1 MSRERASRLSRE
13 GRRDQILDS
22 AKALIL
28 KHGLSQCTLEAV
40 AVEAGI
46 SKALIYRHFSAV
58 DDLLRALLERDY
70 QPSGADLMVKDA
82 GDFRERIRLGLF
94 RTFNYCGENSAVV
107 HALLNDPGVAQLLG
121 AGALPDPVEVHR
133 TYAGHAASAYGLPR
147 EVAALGAYLMLK
159 AATGAGEP
167 LMRMGVSPDQ
177 AAEVWATFCE
187 AGWAAVAERY
197 GKKA

>member
-1 MSRERASRLSRE
+1 MSRERASRLSRQ

-22 AKALIL
+22 AKALVL
-28 KHGLSQCTLEAV
+28 KRGLSQCTLEAV

-58 DDLLRALLERDY
+58 DDLLKGLLERDY
-70 QPSGADLMVKDA
+70 EPSGADLTAQEAKD
-82 GDFRERIRLGLF
+82 FQERLRLGLS

-121 AGALPDPVEVHR
+121 PNAVPDAQAVHR
-133 TYAGHAASAYGLPR
+133 VYAGHAAAAYGLPR
-147 EVAALGAYLMLK
+147 EIAALGAYLMLK

-167 LMRMGVSPDQ
+167 LSRMNVSPDQ

-187 AGWAAVAERY
+187 AGWAALAERY
-197 GKKA
+197 GERT